1 MRQSSRGFGPL
12 QSQQVERKGIRA
24 FEKGRSTRG
33 SLRKTSTGIATAFL
47 AAALVGYLGYPAG
60 AKAAPVAKKDL
71 VIVASVINTTNPYM
85 ISNIEG
91 AQALSKKLGIP
102 LKIVDS
108 NGSSQTEI
116 SKIDAIL
123 ASGKTVIMFVNT
135 VASSDAPTIVN
146 DVQTAGG
153 YVTIWWNKPNDFEP
167 WDIGDNFVAFQ
178 KIPGVESGR
187 CGADAIGA
195 ALLGKG
201 NVVILGGVQ
210 DSTTS
215 QTRLAGFQAEIKAKY
230 PNIKILE
237 VRPSNWD
244 PQLANRNAKDMIAKY
259 GSQINAV
266 YSADDAMQIGAMQ
279 AFEDAGLLDKVK
291 FASDGLYP
299 KTLADIQSGRGNHA
313 IVGET
318 FHRGYMASSVGLYT
332 AYLAAEGEITP
343 STLPHE
349 KRDSLFQ
356 LSCVTPSNYQ
366 QYVKYDGTDAAAQF
380 VSNLVKDGPWNTPPM
395 TLIGGGPEKL
405 PSP

>member
-1 MRQSSRGFGPL
+1 MRHSIGVLRTLTFRRTKSNVLSASRTSSPNSEPVGKTYRG
-12 QSQQVERKGIRA
+12 V
-24 FEKGRSTRG
+24 
-33 SLRKTSTGIATAFL
+33 ATVVMAS
-47 AAALVGYLGYPAG
+47 ALVAYLGMPGSAM
-60 AKAAPVAKKDL
+60 ASPAKKDL
-71 VIVASVINTTNPYM
+71 VMVASVINTTNPYM

-116 SKIDAIL
+116 SKIEAIV
-123 ASGKTVIMFVNT
+123 AAGKTVIMFVNT
-135 VASSDAPTIVN
+135 VASSDAPTIV
-146 DVQTAGG
+146 DPVQSAGG
-153 YVTIWWNKPNDFEP
+153 YVTIWWNKPDGYELS
-167 WDIGDNFVAFQ
+167 DIGDNFVAFQ
-178 KIPGVESGR
+178 KISGVQSGR

-215 QTRLAGFQAEIKAKY
+215 QTRLTGFKTEMKEKY
-230 PNIKILE
+230 PGIKILE

-244 PQLANRNAKDMIAKY
+244 PQLANRNAKDMISKY

-299 KTLADIQSGRGNHA
+299 KTLADIESGRGNHA

-318 FHRGYMASSVGLYT
+318 FHRGYMASAVGLYT

-343 STLPHE
+343 SKLPPE

-356 LSCVTPSNYQ
+356 LSCVTLDNYK
-366 QYVKYDGTDAAAQF
+366 QYVKYDDPDAATQF
-380 VSNLVKDGPWNTPPM
+380 VDRLVKDGPWNTPPM